1 MNESLDQ
8 SQAADRIT
16 PKPADSPLPERTV
29 TDHDAHTRDPAATA
43 PAVTPVPSAGAQFL
57 TVFPPIMLPM
67 FLAVAD
73 QTIVATALPAI
84 ASSLGDIE
92 RASWVVVSYLI
103 ANTIAAPVYGRLGDT
118 FGRRLMMFAAL
129 GIFMAGSV
137 LCALAPSILMLT
149 VFRAVQG
156 FGGGGLM
163 TLSQALIGEAIP
175 PRERGRYQ
183 GYLAGIAVSSNT
195 FGPVAGGYL
204 TQAFGWQSIFL
215 INIPLGLLAVF
226 FVFRIPPRQGD
237 RRRTMFDA
245 PGLVLFI
252 FFVGP
257 VILALEQVQRMEVST
272 LPLALGLLAF
282 GLISLGLLSWQE
294 RITTSPLI
302 PPRLFRQPSIWRAD
316 AMAACHGAAL
326 VSLITFLP
334 IYLRAVRGA
343 SPAET
348 GLVLLPLTAGIGI
361 GSMFTGQMVTRT
373 GRTAVFPT
381 CGLMAATIGLVAI
394 AFLAPLMSPT
404 QLAWS
409 FCVIALF
416 MGTVM
421 GVVQV
426 TVQAV
431 SGPRLLG
438 TGAAMVQF
446 SRSVG
451 AAVGTA
457 SVAAILFSILS
468 ASDRSTASLFGSIIE
483 QGPDVLAGLTPAR
496 QAAVHAQIGEAFRA
510 AFLTVAAFTGM
521 GTVLAWTLPLRR
533 L

>member
-8 SQAADRIT
+8 SQAADRVT
-16 PKPADSPLPERTV
+16 PKPADSPLPETTV
-29 TDHDAHTRDPAATA
+29 TDHDAHTRDPAASA

-57 TVFPPIMLPM
+57 TIFPPIMLPM

-118 FGRRLMMFAAL
+118 FGRRLMMFVAL

-149 VFRAVQG
+149 AFRVVQG

-348 GLVLLPLTAGIGI
+348 GLILLPLTAGIGI

-373 GRTAVFPT
+373 GCTAVFPT

-468 ASDRSTASLFGSIIE
+468 ATDRSTASLFGSIIE
-483 QGPDVLAGLTPAR
+483 QGPDVLASLAPAR